1 MISLLFLLFAPAAND
16 VNATERLIHCIEIRD
31 KNCLAAEL
39 KSAPSHGS
47 PEYLSA
53 MAEGYLLLGRT
64 AKAIAAIESALK
76 EKPGDYGLLMQQGR
90 TYQRIGD
97 QVHAIQSFLLAAKIK
112 PSSTLFYQMGMSFF
126 LAHEYERAGKH
137 FTHAVQLDDQNH
149 KAEFMLGVVDVL
161 RDHNEQG
168 AKVHFERA
176 LAMEPDNPHYL
187 LHYGIVLSELDD
199 GRALSVLEKAVKADP
214 TNALGHYNLGRRYR
228 RVGDLQKA
236 RAELEIAVHMRP
248 QLARAQYQL
257 AAVYRELGEIDK
269 ANQAG
274 EQFIKFK
281 DQDRDDDPID
291 VSGPSGSTT
300 KRPNE

>member
-1 MISLLFLLFAPAAND
+1 MISLLFLLFVPAAND
-16 VNATERLIHCIEIRD
+16 VDATERLIHCIEIGD
-31 KNCLAAEL
+31 KNCLASEL

-53 MAEGYLLLGRT
+53 AAEAYLLLGRN

-76 EKPGDYGLLMQQGR
+76 EKPGDYELLMQQGR
-90 TYQRIGD
+90 TYQRAGD

-137 FTHAVQLDDQNH
+137 FTHAVQLDDRNH
-149 KAEFMLGVVDVL
+149 KAEFMLGVIDVL
-161 RDHNEQG
+161 KDHNAEG
-168 AKVHFERA
+168 AKTHLERA
-176 LAMEPDNPHYL
+176 LAIEPDNPHYL

-199 GRALSVLEKAVKADP
+199 PRALPVVEKAVKADP

-236 RAELEIAVHMRP
+236 RAELEIAVRMRP

-281 DQDRDDDPID
+281 DQDRDDDPVD
-291 VSGPSGSTT
+291 VSGPLGSTT
-300 KRPNE
+300 NRPNE